1 MKECWQKIGDICCKQ
16 PCSRIRQ
23 CKHPCKE
30 QCGKQCESVDCKLCE
45 LELKKQIEATKT
57 AARKR
62 IEECEKK
69 IKDGQGFRL
78 TEVNK
83 NGISTAAQYLAVE
96 DKVLKNILPSHNWFP
111 QVTKI
116 EEIINP
122 NLEMKFEKA
131 KLRCFGN
138 YIEQKFH
145 GSNPIGSQNIPK
157 EGFLAPAPPK
167 PGKSPSMYGQ
177 GTYFATDS
185 SKSAQEIY
193 TGGSN
198 KILLCDVL
206 LGKSLTVVTA
216 DNTLNLKKIRDQ
228 GFDSVFAPRDSKST
242 GGVLNDEFVIYDPD
256 QALPR
261 YIIHFAKTGTPSQV
275 SIPKSLGSLA
285 GQKFKLTKVV
295 ASRTIDMNDPY
306 GAHFSR
312 ASGIFY
318 QVAKSVFHKTISMK
332 HI

>member
-1 MKECWQKIGDICCKQ
+1 MCEFAFK
-16 PCSRIRQ
+16 
-23 CKHPCKE
+23 KHIE
-30 QCGKQCESVDCKLCE
+30 NT
-45 LELKKQIEATKT
+45 KK
-57 AARKR
+57 AAKRR
-62 IEECEKK
+62 IEECENNIKK
-69 IKDGQGFRL
+69 LKGGQGFRL
-78 TEVNK
+78 TELEK
-83 NGISTAAQYLAVE
+83 NGISTAAKYLAVE
-96 DKVLKNILPSHNWFP
+96 DTVLKYVQPIHNWFP

-116 EEIINP
+116 EEIYNP
-122 NLEMKFEKA
+122 DLELKFEKA
-131 KLRCFGN
+131 KLKCFGN
-138 YIEQKFH
+138 YIERKFH
-145 GSNPIGSQNIPK
+145 GSNPTGSQNIPK
-157 EGFLAPAPPK
+157 EGFLAPKPPK
-167 PGKSPSMYGQ
+167 PGKLPGMYGQ
-177 GTYFATDS
+177 GIYFATDS

-198 KILLCDVL
+198 KLLLCDVL
-206 LGKSLTVVTA
+206 LGKSKRVVTA

-312 ASGIFY
+312 AAGIFH
-318 QVAKSVFHKTISMK
+318 QVFKYCLLNLKCTDKGRRKSYFNSYYDSF
-332 HI
+332 